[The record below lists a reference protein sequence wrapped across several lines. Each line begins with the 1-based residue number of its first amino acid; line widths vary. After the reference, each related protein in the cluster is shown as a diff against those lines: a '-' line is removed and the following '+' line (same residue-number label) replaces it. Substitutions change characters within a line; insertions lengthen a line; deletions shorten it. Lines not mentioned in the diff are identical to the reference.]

1 MCFTSDA
8 DYFSVLYLRLLTYV
22 SIRLLSQLN
31 SRLLLVKLLVLQL
44 FSSENNW
51 RLQKK
56 ESPVFRA
63 PEVGISELC
72 TTTIVQT
79 LSLL

>member
-44 FSSENNW
+44 FSRS
-51 RLQKK
+51 
-56 ESPVFRA
+56 
-63 PEVGISELC
+63 
-72 TTTIVQT
+72 
-79 LSLL
+79 